1 MSPVISD
8 TSPINYLMLI
18 GRIDLIRKL
27 FGTVIIPT
35 QVLWELSHQRAP
47 DPVRRWS
54 LDLPEWVEVAS
65 AKNLDASL
73 NLGAGESEAI
83 SLAVERECSI
93 IIMDDLEGR
102 VAAQAR
108 GINPVGTLNILE
120 LAAET
125 RLVDFEEAVTALLAT
140 NFRIHPE
147 LVGVARSRLTALGIT
162 PGPSH

>member
-35 QVLWELSHQRAP
+35 QVLRELSHPRAP